1 MPSRLVLSLSLIC
14 LALVGVLA
22 MSCGS
27 SNSSPKPC
35 TGGPYNVVG
44 DWQITVSTT
53 GGGSVTGYG
62 AIDTAGLALF
72 FDNALPA
79 SFGDTLQLPTLTGT
93 CAFSGSI
100 TSYSEPGGVNSGT
113 TLSDAIIGNVNS
125 TTPAAGSPA
134 TSITGSFTG
143 TSSPAGTISAVPFT
157 PLTGSVTAV
166 TGSKTGAVQGL
177 FGATSST
184 PGTAIV
190 LSTTF
195 TAAGSNN
202 SMSFATTNEAGCL
215 ANGTFTEVG
224 TGNVFDV
231 SITLMPTCPITG
243 TFTGIGFEGSSD
255 YFGANSGGADTY
267 LYADILDGTNTFVIE
282 FY

>member
-1 MPSRLVLSLSLIC
+1 MLSKVSLSLSFIC
-14 LALVGVLA
+14 LVLVGALTIG
-22 MSCGS
+22 CGS
-27 SNSSPKPC
+27 SSSGPKPC
-35 TGGPYNVVG
+35 TGGPYNAVG

-62 AIDTAGLALF
+62 AIDSAGLALF

-79 SFGDTLQLPTLTGT
+79 SSGDTLQLPTLTGT

-100 TSYSEPGGVNSGT
+100 NSFAEPGGPDSGT
-113 TLSDAIIGNVNS
+113 EVSDAITGNVIS
-125 TTPAAGSPA
+125 TTPASGSPA

-143 TSSPAGTISAVPFT
+143 SGSPSGTISAVPFT
-157 PLTGSVTAV
+157 PLTGSVAAV
-166 TGSKTGAVQGL
+166 TGTKTGAVQGS
-177 FGATSST
+177 FNTT
-184 PGTAIV
+184 PILLA
-190 LSTTF
+190 TTF

-215 ANGTFTEVG
+215 ASGTFTQVG

-243 TFTGIGFEGSSD
+243 TFMGIGFESSTD
-255 YFGANSGGADTY
+255 YFSINGGGADTY

-282 FY
+282 FF